1 VKKKTKRRSNCPIS
15 FALDIFGDKWSLLII
30 RDLMFRGKRT
40 YGEFLG
46 SEEKIATNVL
56 ADRLSTLE
64 CAELI
69 RSESDPLNK
78 TRIIY
83 SLTDKGLDLIRIMLE
98 IVSWSA
104 KYDKKTAA
112 PKEFVARL
120 RGDKEN
126 LIKEISGGHRQSDA
140 INKTRKSKVKKL
152 EL

>member
-1 VKKKTKRRSNCPIS
+1 MKKNTKRRSNCPIS

-30 RDLMFRGKRT
+30 RDLMFQGKKT
-40 YGEFLG
+40 YGEFLA

-69 RSESDPLNK
+69 QSEIDPANK
-78 TRIIY
+78 TRKIY

-104 KYDKKTAA
+104 KYDRKTGA

-120 RGDKEN
+120 RVDKEN
-126 LIKEISGGHRQSDA
+126 LINEITGAHRQLGV
-140 INKTRKSKVKKL
+140 INKMRKGKAEKPRR
-152 EL
+152 